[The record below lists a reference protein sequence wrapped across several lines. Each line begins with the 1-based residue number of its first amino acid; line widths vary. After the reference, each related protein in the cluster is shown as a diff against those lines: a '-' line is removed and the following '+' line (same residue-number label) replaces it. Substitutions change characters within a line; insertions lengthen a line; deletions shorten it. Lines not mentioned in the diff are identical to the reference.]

1 MGETEP
7 RNTHQQR
14 GRLLARLRVPLAAA
28 LRRHDVQLPAD
39 LQQVVHQARVV
50 AAAVA
55 ADEVELPVARGLR
68 LERGPARALAEGHS
82 IQANVGVELKGVRW
96 S

>member
-14 GRLLARLRVPLAAA
+14 GRLLAGLRVPLAAA